1 MKFEFNSE
9 NGIIKD
15 KVTGERCAIIT
26 QTRMQEILL
35 RLSEIFQSGAKV
47 IIFEATKAAGE
58 RFAKEVAERVN
69 FDGQQLLNTTV
80 QRFTDAGLG
89 KIEIAEVN
97 LEEGKVKI
105 RIWDNFFAEIR
116 NEEETYCNCIE
127 GFVAGMYK
135 QFLSKTP
142 NIQKTKCIAKGD
154 AYCEWHVAPK

>member
-69 FDGQQLLNTTV
+69 FE
-80 QRFTDAGLG
+80 RA
-89 KIEIAEVN
+89 
-97 LEEGKVKI
+97 
-105 RIWDNFFAEIR
+105 R
-116 NEEETYCNCIE
+116 
-127 GFVAGMYK
+127 MYK